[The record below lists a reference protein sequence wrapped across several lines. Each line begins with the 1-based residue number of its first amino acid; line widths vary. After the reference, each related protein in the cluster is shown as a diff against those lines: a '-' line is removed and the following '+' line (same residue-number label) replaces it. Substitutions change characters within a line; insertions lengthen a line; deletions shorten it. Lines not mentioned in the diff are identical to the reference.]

1 MCNRDNAC
9 DVFACPDE
17 PTNQDKNGT
26 VLRTYINDWKI
37 ADTSFKAPSAL
48 SRRHHKEGKD

>member
-26 VLRTYINDWKI
+26 VLRTYLNDWKI